1 MIQFFYLFYFFFAI
15 LHYCI
20 RCTFSRAL
28 RREELSF
35 ARHDASVRLTLLHFS
50 KSLSL
55 SLVSSLVIKSQTLLG
70 ACSQSP
76 RLTLFFAAITLT
88 CSAAVAAGGQPSPFQ
103 KTPAKWQLSGG
114 NVSLS
119 TKLTNYTNERS
130 VFVLQ
135 ALIFG
140 LEGFQL
146 LVCGGWVTRTH
157 NRNTNT
163 LRDTGHGGF
172 WKKKK
177 IQKIINHVV
186 SVRTLLQ

>member
-1 MIQFFYLFYFFFAI
+1 M
-15 LHYCI
+15 
-20 RCTFSRAL
+20 
-28 RREELSF
+28 
-35 ARHDASVRLTLLHFS
+35 
-50 KSLSL
+50 
-55 SLVSSLVIKSQTLLG
+55 IKSQTLLG

-186 SVRTLLQ
+186 SVPSLLQWDARNTMKSVKYGEKVHKEWYLHRKHRGTFAVVHAHNFSFTCVLAAVPEGGVSLHNKQRG